1 MNKKTNVIFAIET
14 SCDDTALAIIANHKI
29 IANEVLTFNDDHK
42 KYGGIIPELA
52 ARNHAKYLNDLGKKI
67 LNQVNLKWEDIDK
80 IAYTA
85 KPGLPGCLHTGKV
98 YAKSLAFL
106 LNKELIPIDHMIG
119 HAFSFSIDKQEEID
133 YPFICLD
140 ASGGHTI
147 IYLFNSL
154 TDYSILNQSV
164 DDAVGE
170 CLDKIGRILNLPY
183 PGGVNIDKTYD
194 ESKTNIKMIAHHQPS
209 DNFSFSGLKTHVSN
223 LVNSLK
229 MKHQEIDIVSIAS
242 SAQKWCIDDLIRK
255 VKYYISLN
263 PNVKFLAVGG
273 GVSANSLLRKELKLL
288 PIKSLLSDKKYSGD
302 NAAMIANIADIIVNS
317 RNN

>member
-1 MNKKTNVIFAIET
+1 
-14 SCDDTALAIIANHKI
+14 
-29 IANEVLTFNDDHK
+29 
-42 KYGGIIPELA
+42 
-52 ARNHAKYLNDLGKKI
+52 
-67 LNQVNLKWEDIDK
+67 
-80 IAYTA
+80 
-85 KPGLPGCLHTGKV
+85 
-98 YAKSLAFL
+98 
-106 LNKELIPIDHMIG
+106 
-119 HAFSFSIDKQEEID
+119 
-133 YPFICLD
+133 
-140 ASGGHTI
+140 
-147 IYLFNSL
+147 
-154 TDYSILNQSV
+154 
-164 DDAVGE
+164 
-170 CLDKIGRILNLPY
+170 
-183 PGGVNIDKTYD
+183 
-194 ESKTNIKMIAHHQPS
+194 MIAHHQPS
-209 DNFSFSGLKTHVSN
+209 DNFSFSGLKTYVSN